1 MQEKK
6 KKIAA
11 ISAAVMSYIQLEQ
24 AACASQMQ
32 AVQEQQPA
40 PVFPVGSPWSLS
52 GRQAIMDR
60 RYQMQMKVFR

>member
-1 MQEKK
+1 MQDKK

-11 ISAAVMSYIQLEQ
+11 ISAAVMSYVQMEQ
-24 AACASQMQ
+24 VACASQMQ
-32 AVQEQQPA
+32 AAHEQKPT
-40 PVFPVGSPWSLS
+40 PVFPVASPWSLS

>member
-1 MQEKK
+1 MQDKK

-11 ISAAVMSYIQLEQ
+11 ISAAVMSYIQMEQ

-32 AVQEQQPA
+32 AAAQEKQP
-40 PVFPVGSPWSLS
+40 PVFPVASPWSLS
-52 GRQAIMDR
+52 GRQASMDR